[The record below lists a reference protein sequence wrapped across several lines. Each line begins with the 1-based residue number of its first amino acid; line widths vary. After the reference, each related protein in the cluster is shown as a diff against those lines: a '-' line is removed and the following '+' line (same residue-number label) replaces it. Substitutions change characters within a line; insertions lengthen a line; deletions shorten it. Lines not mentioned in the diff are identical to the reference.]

1 MAVAIVHAAY
11 SKCLQEKGVYNET
24 NQYGWYISS
33 LIEDSRAG
41 ASSGKRNEQWLLDAW
56 MVCVVECEMNNV
68 ISLGCRLGMSSS
80 IQQEINTV
88 KNDKAHIL
96 EGLDT
101 TSETG

>member
-41 ASSGKRNEQWLLDAW
+41 ASSDNKNEQ
-56 MVCVVECEMNNV
+56 
-68 ISLGCRLGMSSS
+68 
-80 IQQEINTV
+80 
-88 KNDKAHIL
+88 
-96 EGLDT
+96 
-101 TSETG
+101 